1 MGYSWLDFLKS
12 GGIAFNNLSTALVQL
27 DVGDPLVLGVARL
40 LRVGLTMLD
49 KDVFLKHV
57 AARDLN
63 WRRNS
68 IAILRRWGLRGG
80 SWSWWR
86 CLSDG
91 VRSSL

>member
-1 MGYSWLDFLKS
+1 MNSDKRS
-12 GGIAFNNLSTALVQL
+12 GDTAVHLET
-27 DVGDPLVLGVARL
+27 GDLLVLGVAPL
-40 LRVGLTMLD
+40 PSVGLALHD
-49 KDVFLKHV
+49 KADSLKHV
-57 AARDLN
+57 AAKVLN

-68 IAILRRWGLRGG
+68 IANLRWWGLRGG